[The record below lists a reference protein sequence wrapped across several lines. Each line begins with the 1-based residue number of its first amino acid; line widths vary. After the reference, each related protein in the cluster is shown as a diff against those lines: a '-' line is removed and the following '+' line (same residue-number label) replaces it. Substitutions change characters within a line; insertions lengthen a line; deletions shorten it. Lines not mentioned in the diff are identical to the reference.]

1 VARPGSRR
9 ARSTTEKL
17 REATPVTEPRE
28 AREAPGAK
36 DRPEVAPVPEPKK
49 VRAATS
55 VDEAEQSLTA
65 APVPGANPVGAAAPV
80 IEPEDASAA
89 APVDE
94 TEATG
99 EAAPVTRT
107 PASDT
112 GRKRVRAAA
121 DDVHEAR
128 PSDRKATADDGED
141 SDETAEPVDEEEPDG
156 DALAEVE
163 PVAEA
168 PRPTRAARAA
178 RGSERGIAR
187 ADPMSAYMAEVQRHP
202 LLSREDEERLARR
215 YRSTGDLDAAARLV
229 SANLRLVVKLAHEY
243 HRNPLS
249 LLDLVQEGNIGL
261 MQAVK
266 KFDPERGVK
275 LSTYAA
281 WWIRAYILRYIM
293 DNWKLVKIGTTEAQ
307 RKLFFKLRQEQERL
321 LKQGYEATPKLLAE
335 RLNVT
340 EQDVVEMDQRLGP
353 DEVSIDA
360 PAGDDSDA
368 TRGDRILPASGFPA
382 ADERLASE
390 ELKRLFRDK
399 LEAFG
404 KTLEGKEKYIFEK
417 RLTADEPMTLQDIG
431 THFGFSR
438 ERARQIEAALVN
450 RMRDFVRSEMPDFD
464 LVAETKP

>member
-1 VARPGSRR
+1 VP
-9 ARSTTEKL
+9 TETEEV
-17 REATPVTEPRE
+17 REVTPVEEADASGEDTEP
-28 AREAPGAK
+28 
-36 DRPEVAPVPEPKK
+36 V
-49 VRAATS
+49 
-55 VDEAEQSLTA
+55 
-65 APVPGANPVGAAAPV
+65 
-80 IEPEDASAA
+80 
-89 APVDE
+89 
-94 TEATG
+94 
-99 EAAPVTRT
+99 EAA
-107 PASDT
+107 
-112 GRKRVRAAA
+112 
-121 DDVHEAR
+121 
-128 PSDRKATADDGED
+128 
-141 SDETAEPVDEEEPDG
+141 EPDG
-156 DALAEVE
+156 EELAELE
-163 PVAEA
+163 PVAESDDRA
-168 PRPTRAARAA
+168 PARPATRS
-178 RGSERGIAR
+178 SERSIAR

-202 LLSREDEERLARR
+202 LLSREEENRLARL
-215 YRSTGDLDAAARLV
+215 YRGSGDLDAAARLV

-293 DNWKLVKIGTTEAQ
+293 DNWKLVKLGTTEAQ

-360 PAGDDSDA
+360 PVGEDGDT

-390 ELKRLFRDK
+390 EMKRLFHDK

-404 KTLEGKEKYIFEK
+404 KTLDGKEKFIFEK

-450 RMRDFVRSEMPDFD
+450 RMREFVRSEMPDFD
-464 LVAETKP
+464 LVAEPKP

>member
-1 VARPGSRR
+1 MARPPKKPGKPRKPAER
-9 ARSTTEKL
+9 ARGSAARPAGTRARAASPRPASPRRGRQARPEPEEI
-17 REATPVTEPRE
+17 REATPVRDSE
-28 AREAPGAK
+28 
-36 DRPEVAPVPEPKK
+36 
-49 VRAATS
+49 TS
-55 VDEAEQSLTA
+55 AEQT
-65 APVPGANPVGAAAPV
+65 
-80 IEPEDASAA
+80 
-89 APVDE
+89 
-94 TEATG
+94 
-99 EAAPVTRT
+99 
-107 PASDT
+107 
-112 GRKRVRAAA
+112 
-121 DDVHEAR
+121 
-128 PSDRKATADDGED
+128 
-141 SDETAEPVDEEEPDG
+141 EPVDADSAAEETEPDG
-156 DALAEVE
+156 EELAELE
-163 PVAEA
+163 PVTEAE
-168 PRPTRAARAA
+168 RAAPA
-178 RGSERGIAR
+178 RPATRSTDRSIAR
-187 ADPMSAYMAEVQRHP
+187 ADPMTAYMAEVQRHP
-202 LLSREDEERLARR
+202 LLSREEEDRLARL
-215 YRSTGDLDAAARLV
+215 YRGSGDLDAAARLV

-266 KFDPERGVK
+266 KFDPDRGVK

-293 DNWKLVKIGTTEAQ
+293 DNWKLVKLGTTEAQ

-360 PAGDDSDA
+360 PVGDDGDT

-404 KTLEGKEKYIFEK
+404 KTLEGKEKFIFEK

-450 RMRDFVRSEMPDFD
+450 RMREFVRSEMPDFD
-464 LVAETKP
+464 LVAEPKP